1 MRLGLAVPFVDH
13 ELLLSWA
20 QHADQGP
27 YHRIGLPDRI
37 VYDNPETMVMLAAMA
52 AVTRRI
58 RLQSEILLAPLREP
72 VVLAK
77 QCATLD
83 RLSGGRFTLGLGVGA
98 REDDFRAVGADFSR
112 RGQRLDEQV
121 ALMRRIWSGE
131 PLGADLKGVGPS
143 TLNSRGPEM
152 LFGAFAPKA
161 LARIARWGDGFL
173 CAALPEQ
180 AGGMVQLV
188 NQQWQEAGRHGQPLL
203 IGQIN
208 VALGP
213 EKTVDQARANM
224 LRYYG
229 FAPAFAEQSAKEM
242 ITTEAG
248 IRQAINAYRDLG
260 AHEVMLGCWSD
271 DIDQVNRLAELAD

>member
-1 MRLGLAVPFVDH
+1 VELGLAVPFVDH
-13 ELLLSWA
+13 NSLLSWA
-20 QHADQGP
+20 QRADQGP
-27 YHRIGLPDRI
+27 YHRIGLPDRV

-52 AVTRRI
+52 AVTTRI
-58 RLQSEILLAPLREP
+58 RVQSEVLLAPLREP

-98 REDDFRAVGADFSR
+98 REDDFRAVGAHFSR
-112 RGQRLDEQV
+112 RGQRLEEQLAV
-121 ALMRRIWSGE
+121 MRRIWSGD
-131 PLGADLKGVGPS
+131 PVTADAGPVGPRPFDA
-143 TLNSRGPEM
+143 RGPQL

-161 LARIARWGDGFL
+161 LARVARWGDGFL

-180 AGGMVQLV
+180 AGGMLQIVRE
-188 NQQWQEAGRHGQPLL
+188 QWQEAGRSGKPLL

-213 EKTVDQARANM
+213 KATLDQARTNL

-229 FAPAFAEQSAKEM
+229 FAPAFAELSAKEM
-242 ITTEAG
+242 ITTEDG
-248 IRQAINAYRDLG
+248 IRQAIDAYRNLG
-260 AHEVMLGCWSD
+260 ADEVMLGCWSD
-271 DIDQVNRLAELAD
+271 DIEQIDRLAALAG

>member
-13 ELLLSWA
+13 GKLLSWA
-20 QHADQGP
+20 QRADEGP
-27 YHRIGLPDRI
+27 YHRLGLPDRI
-37 VYDNPETMVMLAAMA
+37 VYDNPETMMMLAAMT
-52 AVTRRI
+52 AVTTRI

-83 RLSGGRFTLGLGVGA
+83 RLSDGRFTLGLGVGA
-98 REDDFRAVGADFSR
+98 RPDDFHAVGADFSR
-112 RGQRLDEQV
+112 RGRRLDEQLAV
-121 ALMRRIWSGE
+121 MRRVWSGE
-131 PLGADLKGVGPS
+131 PLSEDVGPVGPNPL
-143 TLNSRGPEM
+143 TARGPEL

-161 LARIARWGDGFL
+161 LARVARWGDGFL
-173 CAALPEQ
+173 CASLPDQ
-180 AGGMVQLV
+180 AGEMLRLV
-188 NQQWQEAGRHGQPLL
+188 SQQWREAERSGQPLL

-213 EKTVDQARANM
+213 DSTVQEARTNM

-229 FAPAFAEQSAKEM
+229 FAPEFAELSAKEM

-248 IRQAINAYRDLG
+248 IRKAIDAYRDLG
-260 AHEVMLGCWSD
+260 AHEVILGCWSD
-271 DIDQVNRLAELAD
+271 DIGQIDRLAALAD